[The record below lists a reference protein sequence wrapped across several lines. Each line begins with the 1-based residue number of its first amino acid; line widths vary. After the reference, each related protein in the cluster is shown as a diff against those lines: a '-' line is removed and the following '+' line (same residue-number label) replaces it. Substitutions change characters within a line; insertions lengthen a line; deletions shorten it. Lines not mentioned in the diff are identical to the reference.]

1 LAAPLNGSDQ
11 TWMVTEGH
19 AVTIA
24 KDPVSMRAVLLLL
37 GWAREAADILPALCL
52 VVVAIGAT
60 QATTRGIGCAVLIL
74 APMP

>member
-1 LAAPLNGSDQ
+1 
-11 TWMVTEGH
+11 
-19 AVTIA
+19 
-24 KDPVSMRAVLLLL
+24 MRAVLLLL